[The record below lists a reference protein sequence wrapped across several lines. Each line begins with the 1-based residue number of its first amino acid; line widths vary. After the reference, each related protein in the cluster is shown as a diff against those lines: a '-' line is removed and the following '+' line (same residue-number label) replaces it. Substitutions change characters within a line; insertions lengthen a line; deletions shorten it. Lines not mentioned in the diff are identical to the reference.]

1 MRGVSHIFPPSCV
14 LSKEVVLG
22 GRNMISLRPKFFGVV
37 FGMMLATGIA
47 VQGLM
52 MDNGKVIKKVPTTH
66 KVVALTIDD
75 GPHYKTTPQMLAVLR
90 EKNIKLTLFILGEN
104 AKSHP
109 EILAQAVA
117 DGHEIATH
125 AYSHNL
131 LNKMSKIEVGEELD
145 KAEKTITAVAPKPTL
160 FRPPGGVYNDTVLAE
175 AGRYGYTTILW
186 SIDPGDW
193 RRPSVQQVVDDVM
206 KNVEPGSIVLLHDGQ
221 YPLPTPEAIS
231 IIIDRL
237 RAQDYKIVTVSEL
250 LQYYE
255 VRP

>member
-1 MRGVSHIFPPSCV
+1 
-14 LSKEVVLG
+14 
-22 GRNMISLRPKFFGVV
+22 MIILRPKFYGVV
-37 FGMMLATGIA
+37 FGAILATA
-47 VQGLM
+47 VLVQGLLT
-52 MDNGKVIKKVPTTH
+52 DNNKVIKKVPTTH

-90 EKNIKLTLFILGEN
+90 EKNVKLTLFILGEN
-104 AKSHP
+104 ADSHP

-131 LNKMSKIEVGEELD
+131 LTKMSKMAVGEELD
-145 KAEKTITAVAPKPTL
+145 KAEKAIAVVAPKPTL
-160 FRPPGGVYNDTVLAE
+160 FRPPGGAYNDTVAAE
-175 AGRYGYTTILW
+175 AGRRGYTTILW

-193 RRPSVQQVVDDVM
+193 RRPSVGHVVDTVM
-206 KNVEPGSIVLLHDGQ
+206 KNVQPGSIVLLHDGQ
-221 YPLPTPEAIS
+221 YPLPTPEAIG

-237 RAQDYKIVTVSEL
+237 RAQGYSIVTVSEL

-255 VRP
+255 VQP

>member
-1 MRGVSHIFPPSCV
+1 M
-14 LSKEVVLG
+14 
-22 GRNMISLRPKFFGVV
+22 MIPGPKIFGVV
-37 FGMMLATGIA
+37 FGVILASA
-47 VQGLM
+47 VVVQGMLT
-52 MDNGKVIKKVPTTH
+52 DNGKVIKKVPTTH

-90 EKNIKLTLFILGEN
+90 EKNVKLTLFILGEN
-104 AKSHP
+104 ATSHP

-117 DGHEIATH
+117 DGHEIAAH

-131 LNKMSKIEVGEELD
+131 LTKMNRAEVGEELD
-145 KAEKTITAVAPKPTL
+145 KTEKIITAVAPKPTL
-160 FRPPGGVYNDTVLAE
+160 FRPPGGAYNDTVTTE
-175 AGRYGYTTILW
+175 AGRRGYTTVLW

-193 RRPSVQQVVDDVM
+193 RRPSVEQVVNHVM
-206 KNVEPGSIVLLHDGQ
+206 KNIEPGSIVLLHDGQ
-221 YPLPTPEAIS
+221 YPLPTPVAIG

-237 RAQDYKIVTVSEL
+237 RAQGYSIVTVSEL